1 MIGRFFRKF
10 YLHIVIWTILLLLPF
25 ITYLYQP
32 DKIADFKVY
41 SALSH
46 LVNIVFLA
54 THFYL
59 HCYVVAPTYFFGRRK
74 IFVLLIAI
82 GFATYVALNYCIVY
96 FNPDGELAHLTKEN
110 ILFVRLVIGPGI
122 IYSLCMITSSMIFLY
137 DEQARQK
144 ELNKQIALE
153 KTTAELTMLKLQIS
167 PHFLFNTLNNIR
179 WLIRKQSPDSED
191 TIVKLSEMLRY
202 ILYEVDGPKVEL
214 FKEIDHMRNFIAL
227 QTLRLPIQG
236 NVALDIEDKV
246 KNRMIPPL
254 LFIHFVENAFKYGV
268 DSKTAPQIQFQFQE
282 TQGGIIFI
290 SRNRILQHTEPR
302 PNEGI
307 GLTNVRRRL
316 QLLYPNRHDL
326 SIRKTDVGDFEV
338 TLKLMTHED

>member
-10 YLHIVIWTILLLLPF
+10 YLHIVIWTILLFLPF

-32 DKIADFKVY
+32 DKIADFKPY

-46 LVNIVFLA
+46 LANIIFLA
-54 THFYL
+54 SNFYL
-59 HCYVVAPTYFFGRRK
+59 LCYYVAPKYFFGRQK
-74 IFVLLIAI
+74 TFKLLIFL
-82 GFATYVALNYCIVY
+82 GFIAYVALNYAIVY
-96 FNPDGELAHLTKEN
+96 FNPNGELTHFTKEN

-153 KTTAELTMLKLQIS
+153 KTKAELTILKLQIS

-179 WLIRKQSPDSED
+179 WLIRKQSPDSES
-191 TIVKLSEMLRY
+191 TIIKLSEILRY
-202 ILYEVDGPKVEL
+202 ILYEVDGPQVEL
-214 FKEIDHMRNFIAL
+214 FKEIEHMRNFIAL
-227 QTLRLPIQG
+227 QTLRLPIAG
-236 NVALDIEDKV
+236 NVNLKIENDL

-268 DSKTAPQIQFQFQE
+268 DSKTAPEITFEFVE
-282 TQGGIIFI
+282 ITGGIAFT
-290 SRNRILQHTEPR
+290 SRNRILVYNEPR
-302 PNEGI
+302 ASEGI

-316 QLLYPNRHDL
+316 QLLYPNRHNL
-326 SIRKTDVGDFEV
+326 SIQSTDDGYFKVI
-338 TLKLMTHED
+338 LKLTTDED

>member
-1 MIGRFFRKF
+1 MVGRFFRKF
-10 YLHIVIWTILLLLPF
+10 YLHIVIWTVLLFLPF

-32 DKIADFKVY
+32 DKIADFKPY
-41 SALSH
+41 AALSH
-46 LVNIVFLA
+46 LANIIFLA
-54 THFYL
+54 SSFYL

-74 IFVLLIAI
+74 IFVLLIGL
-82 GFATYVALNYCIVY
+82 GFITYVALNYAVVY

-144 ELNKQIALE
+144 ELNKQIAIE
-153 KTTAELTMLKLQIS
+153 KTTAELTILKLQIS

-179 WLIRKQSPDSED
+179 WLIRKRSPDSEG
-191 TIVKLSEMLRY
+191 TIVKLSEILRY
-202 ILYEVDGPKVEL
+202 ILYEVEGPKVEL
-214 FKEIDHMRNFIAL
+214 FKEVDHMRNFIAL
-227 QTLRLPIQG
+227 QTLRLPVEG
-236 NVALDIEDKV
+236 SVNLNMESTV

-268 DSKTAPQIQFQFQE
+268 DSQHAPDIQFQFRE
-282 TQGGIIFI
+282 VPSGIVFT
-290 SRNRILQHTEPR
+290 SRNKILQHIQPR

-326 SIRKTDVGDFEV
+326 SINRTEEGYFEV
-338 TLKLMTHED
+338 SLKLMTDED

>member
-1 MIGRFFRKF
+1 MISRFFRKF
-10 YLHIVIWTILLLLPF
+10 YLHIVIWVILLLLPF

-32 DKIADFKVY
+32 DKIADFKIY

-46 LVNIVFLA
+46 LANIIFLA
-54 THFYL
+54 SNFYL
-59 HCYVVAPTYFFGRRK
+59 HCYLVAPRYFFGRRK
-74 IFVLLIAI
+74 IFALFIAL
-82 GFATYVALNYCIVY
+82 GFVAYVMLNYAIVY
-96 FNPDGELAHLTKEN
+96 FNPNGELAHFKKEN
-110 ILFVRLVIGPGI
+110 ILFVRLVVGPGI

-137 DEQARQK
+137 NEQARQK

-153 KTTAELTMLKLQIS
+153 KTTAELTILKLQIS

-179 WLIRKQSPDSED
+179 WLIRKQSPDSEG

-227 QTLRLPIQG
+227 QTLRLPIPG
-236 NVALDIEDKV
+236 EVDLKIESTL

-268 DSKTAPQIQFQFQE
+268 DSKNIPNIQFQFIDIP
-282 TQGGIIFI
+282 GGLVFK
-290 SRNRILQHTEPR
+290 STNKILQYTEHR
-302 PNEGI
+302 SNEGI
-307 GLTNVRRRL
+307 GLTNVKRRL

-326 SIRKTDVGDFEV
+326 SIKRTADGYFEV
-338 TLKLMTHED
+338 ALRLMTDED

>member
-1 MIGRFFRKF
+1 MVGRFFRKF

-32 DKIADFKVY
+32 DKIADFKPY

-74 IFVLLIAI
+74 IFVLLMAL
-82 GFATYVALNYCIVY
+82 GFSTYVALNYIIVY
-96 FNPDGELAHLTKEN
+96 FNPDGELAHLMKEN

-153 KTTAELTMLKLQIS
+153 KTTAELTILKLQIS

-179 WLIRKQSPDSED
+179 WLIRKQSPDSEG

-202 ILYEVDGPKVEL
+202 ILYEVDGPQVEL

-227 QTLRLPIQG
+227 QTLRLPVKG
-236 NVALDIEDKV
+236 NVTLDIESSV
-246 KNRMIPPL
+246 KNRMVPPL

-268 DSKTAPQIQFQFQE
+268 DSKTAPQIAFHFKE
-282 TQGGIIFI
+282 IPGGIAFI
-290 SRNRILQHTEPR
+290 SRNAILQHTELK

-326 SIRKTDVGDFEV
+326 RITKTDAGDFEV
-338 TLKLMTHED
+338 TLKLMTDED